1 MIFGP
6 VLPVELV
13 TSSRRVRYFI
23 VRVVYAAILLIT
35 LWTQY
40 ESSMTWR
47 VNSGAPVTASVLS
60 EFANEFFQSF
70 SVVQLLAVLVL
81 TPALVAGAIAEEKER
96 KTIEYL
102 FVTDLRNS
110 EIVLGK
116 LVARMLHL
124 VVLIAVGWPVLALLM
139 LLGGIAME
147 NVLAGFAITGST
159 ALAVAALSIWSSVQ
173 ARRGRDAVMRV
184 FVIGLAL
191 LILPPIADGF
201 SWFAWAGW
209 GAVQAV
215 VDELMAANPFVCLMR
230 AMSQSGTKWDAVLEL
245 MRDHAVLTVPCAAFA
260 VLRVRRVYLQQ
271 AHGTPAKRGRLS
283 LRVWRPELG
292 DSPMLWKEL
301 FAERPVFTLGVI
313 GLIAQALLFLGV
325 LIPALVIFVNR
336 MNTTNRG
343 MIDELEIYVIGVGT
357 TVACVGLL
365 AVAVRAASS
374 VTAERERQTWDV
386 LMSTPIDPW
395 EVVRGKVAGSLYAM
409 RGIVLLLVILWILG
423 MLGGAV
429 YPLMVPVVA
438 GELAIFGGFAAV
450 VGLLFSL
457 KMKTSLRAMAA
468 TVGTTVFVGGAYLF
482 CCMPLLWSGPN
493 DAEFVLAG
501 CVPFLLGVPVAFNPK
516 TFFPTNDNDVRMA
529 TTYVIGI
536 GLYLMVTLF
545 LFVIARANFD
555 DLTGRICRH
564 PYRVD
569 GLPRTIDPTPL
580 NGATGLARSTNVLAA
595 SSPQP
600 ISIEPKPSV
609 DE

>member
-40 ESSMTWR
+40 ESSMAWR
-47 VNSGAPVTASVLS
+47 VSGGVPLSPSVMAD
-60 EFANEFFQSF
+60 FAREFFQSF
-70 SVVQLLAVLVL
+70 AVVQLLAVLVL
-81 TPALVAGAIAEEKER
+81 TPALVAGAVAEEKER

-102 FVTDLRNS
+102 LVTDLRDQ

-116 LVARMLHL
+116 LAARMLHL
-124 VVLIAVGWPVLALLM
+124 SVLIAVGWPVLALLM
-139 LLGGIAME
+139 LLGGVAME
-147 NVLAGFAITGST
+147 SVLAMFAITAST
-159 ALAVAALSIWSSVQ
+159 AFVVAALSIWSSVQ

-201 SWFAWAGW
+201 SWFGWLGW
-209 GAVQAV
+209 GFMQAV
-215 VDELMAANPFVCLMR
+215 VDELMAANPFVCLYR
-230 AMSQSGTKWDAVLEL
+230 AMSQAGTNWDAVIEL
-245 MRDHAVLTVPCAAFA
+245 VRDHAVLTVPLVGLS
-260 VLRVRRVYLQQ
+260 VLSIRRVYLKQ
-271 AHGTPAKRGRLS
+271 ALGTGAKRGRLS
-283 LRVWRPELG
+283 LRIWRPVLG

-301 FAERPVFTLGVI
+301 FAERSVFTLGVI
-313 GLIAQALLFLGV
+313 GLIAQVLLFLGV
-325 LIPALVIFVNR
+325 LIPALVIFVNTLR
-336 MNTTNRG
+336 TGRSGFM
-343 MIDELEIYVIGVGT
+343 DELQVYVIGVGT

-365 AVAVRAASS
+365 SVAVRAASS
-374 VTAERERQTWDV
+374 VTSERERQTWDV

-395 EVVRGKVAGSLYAM
+395 EVVRGKLVGSLYAM
-409 RGIVLLLVILWILG
+409 RGVVVLLVILWTLG
-423 MLGGAV
+423 MLGGAT

-438 GELAIFGGFAAV
+438 GELALFGVFVAV

-468 TVGTTVFVGGAYLF
+468 TVGTTMFVGGAYLF
-482 CCMPLLWSGPN
+482 CCLPVLWSGPN
-493 DAEFVLAG
+493 DGEFLLVG
-501 CVPFLLGVPVAFNPK
+501 CVPFLLGVPVAFDPND
-516 TFFPTNDNDVRMA
+516 FSATNDWDLRMV
-529 TTYVIGI
+529 TTYVIGM
-536 GLYLMVTLF
+536 GLYVMATLF

-555 DLTGRICRH
+555 DLTGRICRY
-564 PYRVD
+564 PYRIGGPPHRFDRGSISEITAPSGSASVPD
-569 GLPRTIDPTPL
+569 
-580 NGATGLARSTNVLAA
+580 A

-600 ISIEPKPSV
+600 ISTEPKSPS

>member
-23 VRVVYAAILLIT
+23 VRVVYAAILFIT

-40 ESSMTWR
+40 ESSMAWR
-47 VNSGAPVTASVLS
+47 VRSGAPVTASVLS

-81 TPALVAGAIAEEKER
+81 TPALVAGTIAEEKER

-102 FVTDLRNS
+102 FVTDLRNG

-147 NVLAGFAITGST
+147 NVLAAFAITGST

-201 SWFAWAGW
+201 SWFGWRGW
-209 GAVQAV
+209 GAVQVV

-230 AMSQSGTKWDAVLEL
+230 ALSQSGTKWDAVLKL
-245 MRDHAVLTVPCAAFA
+245 VSDHAVLTVPCAALA
-260 VLRVRRVYLQQ
+260 VLRVRLVYLKQ
-271 AHGTPAKRGRLS
+271 AHRTAAKRGRLS

-301 FAERPVFTLGVI
+301 FAERPVVTMGVI
-313 GLIAQALLFLGV
+313 GLIAQVLLFIGV
-325 LIPALVIFVNR
+325 LIPAVVMFVTR
-336 MNTTNRG
+336 MRAG
-343 MIDELEIYVIGVGT
+343 SPSAFVDELKLYVIGVGT

-365 AVAVRAASS
+365 SVAVRAASS
-374 VTAERERQTWDV
+374 VTAERQRQTWDV

-409 RGIVLLLVILWILG
+409 RGVMLVLVILWVLG
-423 MLGGAV
+423 VLGGAV
-429 YPLMVPVVA
+429 YPLMLPVVA

-457 KMKTSLRAMAA
+457 KIKSSLRAMAA

-482 CCMPLLWSGPN
+482 CFMPLLW
-493 DAEFVLAG
+493 AEADFVLAG
-501 CVPFLLGVPVAFNPK
+501 CVPFLLGVPMALDPGDFSPLS
-516 TFFPTNDNDVRMA
+516 DSDMRMA
-529 TTYVIGI
+529 TTCVLGM
-536 GLYLMVTLF
+536 GLYVMATLF

-555 DLTGRICRH
+555 ELTGRICRH

-569 GLPRTIDPTPL
+569 RIPHRLDPTPL
-580 NGATGLARSTNVLAA
+580 NGRSGPARSTVVRAA
-595 SSPQP
+595 GPPQP
-600 ISIEPKPSV
+600 IAIEPKPPS

>member
-40 ESSMTWR
+40 ESSMAWR
-47 VNSGAPVTASVLS
+47 VNSGAPLS
-60 EFANEFFQSF
+60 PSELSDFAAEFFQSF
-70 SVVQLLAVLVL
+70 AIVQLLAVLVL
-81 TPALVAGAIAEEKER
+81 TPALVAGAVAEEKER

-102 FVTDLRNS
+102 LVTDLRDQ

-116 LVARMLHL
+116 LAARMLHL
-124 VVLIAVGWPVLALLM
+124 SVLIAVGWPVLALLM
-139 LLGGIAME
+139 LLGGVAME
-147 NVLAGFAITGST
+147 NVLAMFAITAST
-159 ALAVAALSIWSSVQ
+159 AFVVAALSIWSSVQ

-191 LILPPIADGF
+191 LILPPIADAF
-201 SWFAWAGW
+201 SWFGW
-209 GAVQAV
+209 RGWWIVQAI
-215 VDELMAANPFVCLMR
+215 VDELMAANPFVCL
-230 AMSQSGTKWDAVLEL
+230 ASALGQSGTDWDAVLAL
-245 MRDHAVLTVPCAAFA
+245 MRDHAILTVPFVGLS
-260 VLRVRRVYLQQ
+260 VLRVRRVYLKQ
-271 AHGTPAKRGRLS
+271 ALGTAARRGRGSFRL
-283 LRVWRPELG
+283 WRPELG

-325 LIPALVIFVNR
+325 VIPAVVIFVNR
-336 MNTTNRG
+336 VG
-343 MIDELEIYVIGVGT
+343 SGSGGFVDELQIYVMLVGT

-386 LMSTPIDPW
+386 LMSTPIEPW

-409 RGIVLLLVILWILG
+409 RGVVFLLVILWALG
-423 MLGGAV
+423 ILGGAV
-429 YPLMVPVVA
+429 WPLVVPVVA

-468 TVGTTVFVGGAYLF
+468 TVGTAVFVGGAYLF
-482 CCMPLLWSGPN
+482 CCLPILWSGPN
-493 DAEFVLAG
+493 ESEFVLAG
-501 CVPFLLGVPVAFNPK
+501 CVPFLLGAPVALDPRDFSM
-516 TFFPTNDNDVRMA
+516 TMDWEARMVA
-529 TTYVIGI
+529 TYVIGM
-536 GLYLMVTLF
+536 GLYVMATLF

-555 DLTGRICRH
+555 DLTGRICRY
-564 PYRVD
+564 PLGRTERQ
-569 GLPRTIDPTPL
+569 PRRLVPSAPEGTVGSPAAERAA
-580 NGATGLARSTNVLAA
+580 GARPSSSNEPGA
-595 SSPQP
+595 SFH
-600 ISIEPKPSV
+600 V
-609 DE
+609 